1 MVKGASVTK
10 RLLSVV
16 ALVCALA
23 GALAAV
29 AGCEAEPSPYTA
41 GREILGTAVTVSAWG
56 SDEAALKPGVD
67 AAFAEMT
74 KVEADLDPYD
84 ATSTVAA
91 FNATPYEWHA
101 LPLAATEILDRIARL
116 DVGSQFSP
124 TLFGVTNL
132 YDFGGKGSVPE
143 TWALNVQVGAAA
155 AFERQG
161 TRARFDRSRVLPFE
175 MTALPEGFGPHPGLD
190 FGGAAKGLA
199 LDRAMARL
207 HQVPGIAGAMISAG
221 SSTQV
226 WGAKTD
232 GEPWRVGIEDPRET
246 GTVLAVIGTG
256 SAPEPVNISTSGD
269 YQLFFER
276 SGVRY
281 HHILDPKTGAPARGL
296 RSLTVY
302 GAMSGLD
309 ADILSTALFVMG
321 PSAAKEWAE
330 RNKVGLY
337 AVDDRGRVV
346 AVSAPKGAGVTFERT
361 GTPRP

>member
-1 MVKGASVTK
+1 MVKGASVRT
-10 RLLSVV
+10 RVWGLL
-16 ALVCALA
+16 ALVSALL
-23 GALAAV
+23 GALVAISGCAADP
-29 AGCEAEPSPYTA
+29 GPYTA
-41 GREILGTAVTVSAWG
+41 GREVLGTAVTISAWG
-56 SDEAALKPGVD
+56 SKEAPLKPGVD
-67 AAFAEMT
+67 AAFAEMAE
-74 KVEADLDPYD
+74 VEAELDPYD
-84 ATSTVAA
+84 ATSTIAA
-91 FNATPYEWHA
+91 FNASPYEWHA
-101 LPLAATEILDRIARL
+101 LPPSATEVLDAIERL
-116 DVGSQFSP
+116 GVGGQFSP

-155 AFERQG
+155 TLERQG
-161 TRARFDRSRVLPFE
+161 ARARFDRSRVLPLE

-199 LDRAMARL
+199 IDRAMDRL
-207 HQVPGIAGAMISAG
+207 RKVPGIEGAMISAG

-226 WGAKTD
+226 WGAKSD

-246 GTVLAVIGTG
+246 GKVLAVIGAIA
-256 SAPEPVNISTSGD
+256 APQPLNISTSGD

-276 SGVRY
+276 GGVRY

-302 GAMSGLD
+302 GAMSGMD

-337 AVDDRGRVV
+337 AVDDRGRVI
-346 AVSAPKGAGVTFERT
+346 AVSAPKGSGATFERAAAP
-361 GTPRP
+361 TP